1 MDYQDAVAYMDTTIN
16 FGIQP
21 GLEQIRALCDILG
34 KPQEQFNSIHIAGT
48 NGKTS
53 TARIVSAILFEHGLN
68 VATYTS
74 PHLISY
80 TERFLINNQPIAEE
94 HFAGS
99 LNEIIPYIEKVNKES
114 VEPLTHFE
122 ILTALAFYMF
132 AKKDLDCAVIET
144 GMGGRW
150 DATNIIYPE
159 VAAITNVELEHTD
172 RLGKTIAKIAWEK
185 AHIIKNGSKA
195 VAGDLKKEAFA
206 VVEEKC
212 EEQKVELLSFG
223 NDFALNSAAKVDNRA
238 QMISV
243 KGIYRSY
250 DDIILP
256 LLGEHQGENAT
267 LAIAISEACLK
278 KPLSLEKLKTACR
291 KVTSPGRFEII
302 SRNPFIVLD
311 GAHNVS
317 GILRLMHT
325 VDQTGLNR
333 LILVLAILED
343 KNVDK
348 MLKPLA
354 PKADFIFVTENHSER
369 CLKAEKLAKKIA
381 MFGSNYKVVKDI
393 REALQLAVQCAKQD
407 DLVLVTGSLYTVGES
422 KEFFNE
428 DKPE

>member
-1 MDYQDAVAYMDTTIN
+1 MNYEDAVAYMDTTIN

-34 KPQEQFNSIHIAGT
+34 KPQELFNSIHIAGT

-53 TARIVSAILFEHGLN
+53 TARIVSAILAEHGLK

-80 TERFLINNQPIAEE
+80 AERFLINNQPVAEE

-132 AKKDLDCAVIET
+132 AWEDLDCAVIET

-150 DATNIIYPE
+150 DATNIIFPQ

-172 RLGKTIAKIAWEK
+172 RLGKTISKIAWEK

-195 VAGDLKKEAFA
+195 VAGNLRKEALS
-206 VVEEKC
+206 VVKERC
-212 EEQKVELLSFG
+212 EEQKVQLLSFG
-223 NDFALNSAAKVDNRA
+223 SDFMLNSTGKLDSRA
-238 QMISV
+238 QMISI
-243 KGIYRSY
+243 KGLYCSY

-256 LLGEHQGENAT
+256 LLGEHQGENAA
-267 LAIAISEACLK
+267 LAVAISEAYLK
-278 KPLSLEKLKTACR
+278 GPLSLEKLKTACR

-302 SRNPFIVLD
+302 SRDPFIVLD

-317 GILRLMHT
+317 GILRLAHT
-325 VDQTGLNR
+325 LDQTEFSR

-343 KNVDK
+343 KNVDE
-348 MLKPLA
+348 MLEPLI
-354 PKADFIFVTENHSER
+354 PKADFIIVTENHSER
-369 CLKAEKLAKKIA
+369 CLKAEQLAKKVA
-381 MFGSNYKVVKDI
+381 MVGSNFKVVPDI
-393 REALQLAVQCAKQD
+393 KEALQLAVRNTEQD

-422 KEFFNE
+422 KDYFNKY
-428 DKPE
+428 KPE